1 MRSDDARFNILVFLA
16 VAGAVFF
23 ALVAFARYPGLLSRG
38 HEYRTAFRS
47 VAGLNR
53 GDEVRYGGLLVG
65 TVTDMQLDERD
76 PTRVVVEFTV
86 RGNTPVNVDTRAR
99 VAQVGL
105 LGEPYLDLE
114 PGRPGATRAPEE
126 AMLPSTETLSLQ
138 EAMTRLARF
147 IERTDTLVTTLR
159 TVDLE
164 APLARLDQTLARVE
178 ALVTTTGDRADR
190 VLVQVEGA
198 GRQLNEVLERSD
210 RVLAVVDTTVRMAG
224 PGFSETQ
231 REALAT
237 LRETRQLVADIRD
250 GLQQR
255 GGVDQLVRDL
265 AVTTDNLA
273 RLTTRLER
281 DPTSVLKRRE
291 PPRKTVGPK
300 VR

>member
-65 TVTDMQLDERD
+65 TVTEMDLDPQD
-76 PTRVVVEFTV
+76 PSRVVVQFTV
-86 RGNTPVNVDTRAR
+86 RRNTPVMLDTKAR

-114 PGRPGATRAPEE
+114 PGQNGATRAPEH
-126 AMLPSTETLSLQ
+126 AMLPSAETLSLQ

-147 IERTDTLVTTLR
+147 IERTDTLVSVLR
-159 TVDLE
+159 TVDIQ
-164 APLARLDQTLARVE
+164 APLDQLDQTLARVE
-178 ALVTTTGDRADR
+178 TLVETTGR
-190 VLVQVEGA
+190 
-198 GRQLNEVLERSD
+198 RSD
-210 RVLAVVDTTVRMAG
+210 RVLAQVEGAGEQLNELLARSDRVLASVDTTLRTAG
-224 PGFSETQ
+224 PGFADTQ
-231 REALAT
+231 REALAA

-291 PPRKTVGPK
+291 LPRKTVGPS

>member
-38 HEYRTAFRS
+38 REFRTAFHS

-65 TVTDMQLDERD
+65 TVTEMDLDPND
-76 PTRVVVEFTV
+76 PSRVLVEFTV
-86 RGNTPVNVDTRAR
+86 RANTPVMSDTRAR
-99 VAQVGL
+99 VGQVGL

-114 PGRPGATRAPEE
+114 PGRAGGTRAAEH
-126 AMLPSTETLSLQ
+126 AMLPSAETLSLQ

-147 IERTDTLVTTLR
+147 IERTDTLVTAMRAL
-159 TVDLE
+159 DLE
-164 APLARLDQTLARVE
+164 RPLQRLDETLARVE
-178 ALVTTTGDRADR
+178 SLVEMTGRRSDR
-190 VLVQVEGA
+190 VLAQAEGA
-198 GRQLNEVLERSD
+198 GRQLTAVLERSD
-210 RVLAVVDTTVRMAG
+210 RVLAVVDTTFRTAG
-224 PGFSETQ
+224 PGIADTQ
-231 REALAT
+231 REALAA

-250 GLQQR
+250 GLGQR

-281 DPTSVLKRRE
+281 DPTSILKRRE
-291 PPRKTVGPK
+291 LPKKTAGPS

>member
-1 MRSDDARFNILVFLA
+1 MRSEDARVNILVFLA

-23 ALVAFARYPGLLSRG
+23 ALVAFARYPGLLARG
-38 HEYRTAFRS
+38 REFRTAFRS

-53 GDEVRYGGLLVG
+53 GDEVRFGGLLVG
-65 TVTDMQLDERD
+65 TVTDMHLDPAD

-86 RGNTPVNVDTRAR
+86 RKNTPVMVDTRAR

-105 LGEPYLDLE
+105 LGEPYLDLTA
-114 PGRPGATRAPEE
+114 GRPSSPAAVEG
-126 AMLPSTETLSLQ
+126 AMLPSSETLSLQ

-147 IERTDTLVTTLR
+147 IDRTDTLITAVR
-159 TVDLE
+159 GVDLD
-164 APLARLDQTLARVE
+164 APLQRLDQTLARVE
-178 ALVTTTGDRADR
+178 ALVETTGRRSDR
-190 VLVQVEGA
+190 VLAQVEGA
-198 GRQLNEVLERSD
+198 GRQLSAVLERSD
-210 RVLAVVDTTVRMAG
+210 RVLAAVDTTLRTAG
-224 PGFSETQ
+224 PGLADTQ
-231 REALAT
+231 QEALAA

-291 PPRKTVGPK
+291 TPRKTVGPS